1 MAMMVIQL
9 REKTSCYM
17 TKKERNFS
25 VQMSLN
31 KPERMGSS
39 THRECLALVRSK
51 AHFIHNN
58 GKEDSA

>member
-9 REKTSCYM
+9 RERTSSYM

-25 VQMSLN
+25 IQMSLI
-31 KPERMGSS
+31 KPERVGSS
-39 THRECLALVRSK
+39 THLECLAFVRSK